1 MNTVRMVLIGLLLI
15 GLTLFTAMNRHFV
28 PIDLGFQQFDIWL
41 PLLVLISFILGFV
54 PIYLWMSAER
64 MLLKRKIG
72 KLEQGAAHLEGQLS
86 QARVELLQPT
96 ALQPKPQPQT
106 VPQPAPPP
114 GT

>member
-1 MNTVRMVLIGLLLI
+1 MNSVRMILIGLLLI

-41 PLLVLISFILGFV
+41 PLVVLISFILGFV
-54 PIYLWMSAER
+54 PVYLWMSAER

-72 KLEQGAAHLEGQLS
+72 KLEQGAAQLEGKLS

-96 ALQPKPQPQT
+96 APQPQT